1 MLANIITCAYA
12 MIMIIV
18 IVGIVLQIVED
29 GWLAPSSIFTIITFG
44 IFFITAALHPQE
56 IICLLYLVIYYIT
69 IPSMY
74 MLLIIYSLCNLNNV
88 SWGTRE
94 VAQKK
99 TAKVIDNIFYI
110 KFLCCNVIYLTPLKR
125 LQLIFMKFYMHVQ

>member
-1 MLANIITCAYA
+1 ML
-12 MIMIIV
+12 MMVV

-29 GWLAPSSIFTIITFG
+29 GWLAPSSIFTVVTFG

-56 IICLLYLVIYYIT
+56 MNCLGYLVIYYIT

-94 VAQKK
+94 IVQKK
-99 TAKVIDNIFYI
+99 SAKVCFIILFI
-110 KFLCCNVIYLTPLKR
+110 ILTNQCLT
-125 LQLIFMKFYMHVQ
+125 LSQF

>member
-1 MLANIITCAYA
+1 M
-12 MIMIIV
+12 MMMV
-18 IVGIVLQIVED
+18 VMVGIVLQIMED
-29 GWLAPSSIFTIITFG
+29 GWLAPSSMFTVATFS

-56 IICLLYLVIYYIT
+56 VGCLAYLLIYYIT

-74 MLLIIYSLCNLNNV
+74 MLLTIYSLCNLNNV

-99 TAKVIDNIFYI
+99 TAKVSVSFI
-110 KFLCCNVIYLTPLKR
+110 K
-125 LQLIFMKFYMHVQ
+125 